1 MTILASLAAVGARR
15 QSNVVQAAEVDGLR
29 DSILAIANNGTQI
42 VLTNNSTFTEQN
54 ATYVLE
60 VPSSAMEGSVGAL
73 AVQRLKDRINMP
85 DDKLCSP
92 NKTLCADS
100 VTTRDLTPPPTPA
113 PIDLTTTTVA
123 DTQKTTTD
131 KVAATPE
138 TDPNLI
144 YYIIGG
150 VGGAVLLLCCIIV
163 ICVLRNRKSK
173 PKSADP
179 TSDYLDENSHVSARH
194 EPVETPPSRA
204 DLMIEFV
211 SDLTS
216 SSDDL

>member
-1 MTILASLAAVGARR
+1 
-15 QSNVVQAAEVDGLR
+15 LR
-29 DSILAIANNGTQI
+29 DSILAIANSGMQI
-42 VLTNNSTFTEQN
+42 VQTNSSTFTEQN

-60 VPSSAMEGSVGAL
+60 VPNSAMEGSVGAL
-73 AVQRLKDRINMP
+73 AVQRLTDRINMP
-85 DDKLCSP
+85 ADKLCSP

-100 VTTRDLTPPPTPA
+100 IATRELTPPPTPV
-113 PIDLTTTTVA
+113 PVDETTMTTA
-123 DTQKTTTD
+123 AETQQTSTNKA
-131 KVAATPE
+131 AATPE

-150 VGGAVLLLCCIIV
+150 VGGAVLLLCCVIV

-194 EPVETPPSRA
+194 ETVETPPSRA